1 MTPPTVKDVL
11 AFHKIDRAVY
21 EKFVAHG
28 LEPGRARNVVALF
41 MWLEERIDVINQI
54 VQIINPT
61 MIVTLIAEADAVLH
75 CLQQDDGQSNYIE
88 IPMITSLAKNRLDIR
103 YFNYNKDE
111 TVRGLAH
118 ILDRIGRLL
127 FDDHMYELLRAYE
140 SEEAAV
146 RAGLS
151 AVRPVVPP
159 ALAMLYA
166 PGMGVPIASTE
177 DARSMVITFSKGFP
191 IGREEIWEHLTMRWG
206 DCIEKVMMERVPPGG
221 TILPM
226 YGRVVFKTDTYINLL
241 LDGERVSMYNINGRH
256 LWARNY
262 VPTPTVS
269 VN

>member
-28 LEPGRARNVVALF
+28 LEPGRARNAVALF
-41 MWLEERIDVINQI
+41 MWLEERIDMINQI

-61 MIVTLIAEADAVLH
+61 MIVSLIAEADA
-75 CLQQDDGQSNYIE
+75 
-88 IPMITSLAKNRLDIR
+88 
-103 YFNYNKDE
+103 DE

-151 AVRPVVPP
+151 AVTVRPVVPP

-191 IGREEIWEHLTMRWG
+191 IGREEIWEHFATRWG

-221 TILPM
+221 TPPM
-226 YGRVVFKTDTYINLL
+226 YGRIVFKTDTYIDLL
-241 LDGERVSMYNINGRH
+241 LDMDRVVMHNINGTH
-256 LWARNY
+256 LWARKY
-262 VPTPTVS
+262 VPS
-269 VN
+269 

>member
-28 LEPGRARNVVALF
+28 LEPGRARNAVALF

-61 MIVTLIAEADAVLH
+61 MIVTLIAETDAVLH

-118 ILDRIGRLL
+118 ILDRIGSLL

-159 ALAMLYA
+159 ALA
-166 PGMGVPIASTE
+166 
-177 DARSMVITFSKGFP
+177 
-191 IGREEIWEHLTMRWG
+191 MRWG

-256 LWARNY
+256 LWARKY